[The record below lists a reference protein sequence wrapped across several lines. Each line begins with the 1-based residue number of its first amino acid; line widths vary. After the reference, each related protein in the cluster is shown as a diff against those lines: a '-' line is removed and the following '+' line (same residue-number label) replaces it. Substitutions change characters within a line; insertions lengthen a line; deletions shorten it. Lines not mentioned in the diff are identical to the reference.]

1 MRYAETGVSL
11 EVDLSRG
18 TVEKVKSDPRLTEL
32 YLGGLGINA
41 KIAWDRV
48 PPETT
53 PFSPEN
59 VLIFGPG
66 LLVGTL
72 IPGANRTVVS
82 SFTPVN
88 NFFAFSMMGGFWGAE
103 LKHAGYDRIVI
114 RGKAPELVYLWIKN
128 DKVELRDAR
137 HLRGKGTYETT
148 VLLQEELG
156 DKRFQIVCIG
166 PAGENRVYMASVN
179 HNWATA
185 ARGGLGAVM
194 GDKNLKAIAVRGTK
208 DIFIARPREFFE
220 AAMRLR
226 REIHNNPNL
235 GDWMAYTDDDRF
247 HHDHFAWGNA
257 RVRRKGYWNEEIERR
272 WTDLR
277 KRHMDRQIGCYN
289 CPKRC
294 IIVISW
300 PGRPRFGYK
309 CFAKDTYHMAAFEEL
324 DFSYDILP
332 VAHEYGLDAYSTP
345 QVIAFALEL
354 YEAGILTDRDLPGM
368 PSDTRGRFFY
378 LLEKIAHREGI
389 GDVLANG
396 VYWAARQIGRGA
408 EQYDHNTIKKIEQ
421 VPIKLGKLNP
431 IYFLMWATNEKWN
444 ITQIEG
450 AWPQDPLPTKQQRKD
465 FVREWVAVPDEKFKR
480 WFLQWEKREIIPV
493 EAACAIVDWSETM
506 HYIDN
511 SLGLCGFLSS
521 FRGQFGGIPGPDKLL
536 GAGPAY
542 HIHNIPRLINL
553 ATGMDCDEQRLWEIA
568 KRSRTLIRA
577 INVRRGLRREDDSPP
592 EDHWAVR
599 DPEIERKLFD
609 EYYRLKGWD
618 ERGIPTEET
627 LRELGLDYVAD
638 DLKRRVIL

>member
-235 GDWMAYTDDDRF
+235 GDWMAYT
-247 HHDHFAWGNA
+247 
-257 RVRRKGYWNEEIERR
+257 
-272 WTDLR
+272 
-277 KRHMDRQIGCYN
+277 
-289 CPKRC
+289 
-294 IIVISW
+294 
-300 PGRPRFGYK
+300 
-309 CFAKDTYHMAAFEEL
+309 
-324 DFSYDILP
+324 
-332 VAHEYGLDAYSTP
+332 
-345 QVIAFALEL
+345 
-354 YEAGILTDRDLPGM
+354 
-368 PSDTRGRFFY
+368 
-378 LLEKIAHREGI
+378 
-389 GDVLANG
+389 
-396 VYWAARQIGRGA
+396 
-408 EQYDHNTIKKIEQ
+408 
-421 VPIKLGKLNP
+421 
-431 IYFLMWATNEKWN
+431 
-444 ITQIEG
+444 
-450 AWPQDPLPTKQQRKD
+450 
-465 FVREWVAVPDEKFKR
+465 
-480 WFLQWEKREIIPV
+480 
-493 EAACAIVDWSETM
+493 
-506 HYIDN
+506 
-511 SLGLCGFLSS
+511 
-521 FRGQFGGIPGPDKLL
+521 
-536 GAGPAY
+536 
-542 HIHNIPRLINL
+542 
-553 ATGMDCDEQRLWEIA
+553 
-568 KRSRTLIRA
+568 
-577 INVRRGLRREDDSPP
+577 
-592 EDHWAVR
+592 
-599 DPEIERKLFD
+599 
-609 EYYRLKGWD
+609 
-618 ERGIPTEET
+618 
-627 LRELGLDYVAD
+627 
-638 DLKRRVIL
+638 